1 MEIPIGKIRE
11 QVVKAEIRIRDV
23 NARKLADDSEDP
35 GNQDTPENISFDILY
50 DQDSSDQNT
59 KDRKEYGDPRVAHG
73 RCETVSESFVVA
85 VNREQTYKRCST
97 NHDLRILKTKECDEE
112 TDSNADRFL

>member
-1 MEIPIGKIRE
+1 M
-11 QVVKAEIRIRDV
+11 IRIPQRIFPLTFFY
-23 NARKLADDSEDP
+23 N
-35 GNQDTPENISFDILY
+35 
-50 DQDSSDQNT
+50 QDSSDQNT

-97 NHDLRILKTKECDEE
+97 DHDLRILKTKECDEE
-112 TDSNADRFL
+112 TDSDADRFL